1 MSDVQYPSVK
11 NLKCPECG
19 ADDLRIIGTKG
30 ASAAAIS
37 VGVLTGAIGNLAM
50 DKASKGDFTLMPV
63 KYQCQKCK
71 KKFETLPLVAEESE
85 VLEQPCTVN
94 LTRLSSMVGMA
105 VSQQVYLNGVKV
117 GNVKNGATLTFST
130 NVRENTV
137 FVTDQYGLAFPGKFT
152 FTAESGG
159 TQEIKFKRKFL

>member
-71 KKFETLPLVAEESE
+71 KKFETLPL
-85 VLEQPCTVN
+85 L
-94 LTRLSSMVGMA
+94 
-105 VSQQVYLNGVKV
+105 
-117 GNVKNGATLTFST
+117 
-130 NVRENTV
+130 
-137 FVTDQYGLAFPGKFT
+137 
-152 FTAESGG
+152 
-159 TQEIKFKRKFL
+159 